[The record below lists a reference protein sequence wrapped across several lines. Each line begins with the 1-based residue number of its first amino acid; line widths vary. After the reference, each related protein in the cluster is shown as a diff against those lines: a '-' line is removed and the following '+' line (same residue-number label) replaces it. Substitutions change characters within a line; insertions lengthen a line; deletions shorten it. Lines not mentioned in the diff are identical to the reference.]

1 MNGSGNFDNWRTN
14 KDNRKK
20 GTACCG
26 SRQEGLC
33 SQLVA
38 PNGKTRGRLRRKEHC
53 SNVFDLG
60 KLTVGCQEG
69 GFESLGGGQ
78 GVTVGQGEVG
88 LLSAFFQSRVPG
100 EFRVRLHD
108 S

>member
-1 MNGSGNFDNWRTN
+1 MNSGKTFWVWLAGFWEGEGSL
-14 KDNRKK
+14 NRSI
-20 GTACCG
+20 GIRMST
-26 SRQEGLC
+26 
-33 SQLVA
+33 
-38 PNGKTRGRLRRKEHC
+38 PTNGKTRGRLRRKEHG

-100 EFRVRLHD
+100 EFRVRLHN